1 MDESA
6 STEVIDMNRAVAQ
19 RWIVSLVVMSLF
31 LGACGAGSSGEAPEA
46 AAGAEGVP
54 IGGEEPTAPSSA
66 SDGPLTAT
74 ADSAISVQLSWEPV
88 NGATG
93 YDVEFSMGGGDRILL
108 ATLDGSATRFEDFG
122 VPEGEPLTYHLTAQG
137 TGATYSVTVASEIAP
152 ANPYT
157 VEPVLEMGGLPFQ
170 GLDPAT
176 FDFENFDP
184 STFDPSMFEGLDPM
198 ALLQPPGTAADI
210 GPDGGELAVESASG
224 ARYTLVLP
232 AGALDE
238 LTHIRMT
245 PVESLGGYP
254 FSGKV
259 YGAVLIEP
267 AGLELNQL
275 ATLVIEPSAEA
286 SSATGAEALVDIA
299 FAFGVQGEDFHL
311 TPLAAGEGIASL
323 GSHAKLA
330 RPAPAGP
337 LAGIKMYELQP
348 QGAGQAKPEEV
359 RQFAKKNT
367 PGGGARRAAQNLAA
381 AQAQDEELAEIKPTQ
396 QGKVRAQAQAAR
408 TCKQIIA
415 AFRAYQAL
423 MAGGKRGDAAFNS
436 QTLADLAS
444 KAKSVLAR
452 ENQKCLKPDDCAK
465 ALAQVLASAGEKS
478 PINEC
483 QLELRMESYLKYQ
496 TEKRGTGEV
505 FVKAT
510 IPLTWAYEA
519 SGEEGEN
526 MAYLKGKGNV
536 AYVDLSVDG
545 FKCTV
550 TFSSRPAGSTKF
562 FVHKLLPRFNDT
574 RSDSALVEDFEML
587 DWVIWA
593 MQNDFKARC
602 PSGARQTVLA
612 EVGGGGCDFW
622 CMAFGAARI
631 DSPFPDD
638 WTIHSQGESVG
649 VVATKEYRRLIPS
662 PVGKGGL
669 TENTVFKLV
678 RVR

>member
-1 MDESA
+1 
-6 STEVIDMNRAVAQ
+6 MNRTVAQ
-19 RWIVSLVVMSLF
+19 RWIVTLVVMSLF
-31 LGACGAGSSGEAPEA
+31 LGACGAGSSAEAPEA

-54 IGGEEPTAPSSA
+54 IAGDEPTAPSSA
-66 SDGPLTAT
+66 SEGPLTAT
-74 ADSAISVQLSWEPV
+74 ADSPISVQLEWKPID
-88 NGATG
+88 GATG
-93 YDVEFSMGGGDRILL
+93 YDVEFSMGGGERMLL
-108 ATLDGSATRFEDFG
+108 ATLDSSATAFEDFG

-137 TGATYSVTVASEIAP
+137 TGATYSVTVATEVAP
-152 ANPYT
+152 ANPYM

-184 STFDPSMFEGLDPM
+184 STIDPSMFEGFDPM

-210 GPDGGELAVESASG
+210 GPDGGELAAESASG
-224 ARYTLVLP
+224 TRYTLILP

-254 FSGKV
+254 FSGEV

-286 SSATGAEALVDIA
+286 SSPPGAEALVDIA
-299 FAFGVQGEDFHL
+299 FAFGVQGENFHL

-367 PGGGARRAAQNLAA
+367 PGGGARRAAQKLAA
-381 AQAQDEELAEIKPTQ
+381 AQALDEELADLVSASQEKT
-396 QGKVRAQAQAAR
+396 RAQADAAR

-423 MAGGKRGDAAFNS
+423 MAGGSRKTPEYPEYNS
-436 QTLADLAS
+436 HILAVLAS
-444 KAKSVLAR
+444 KAKAVLAR

-465 ALAQVLASAGEKS
+465 ALAKVLASAGEQS
-478 PINEC
+478 PIKEC
-483 QLELRMESYLKYQ
+483 QLELRLVSYLRYQ
-496 TEKRGTGEV
+496 TEKSGTAEV
-505 FVKAT
+505 SVKAT
-510 IPLTWAYEA
+510 IPLTWAYYD
-519 SGEEGEN
+519 SGDEGVN
-526 MAYLKGKGNV
+526 NAYLKGQGNV

-545 FKCTV
+545 YKCTY
-550 TFSSRPAGSTKF
+550 TFRSRPAGSTKF
-562 FVHKLLPRFNDT
+562 FVYQLLPRFNNT
-574 RSDSALVEDFEML
+574 GEDSASVEDFQMEQ
-587 DWVIWA
+587 WVIWA
-593 MQNDFKARC
+593 VPNDFKVRC
-602 PSGARQTVLA
+602 PSGARSTVLA
-612 EVGGGGCDFW
+612 QVGAGSRDFW
-622 CMAFGAARI
+622 YMAFGAARI

-638 WTIHSQGESVG
+638 WTIHSQGESLG

-662 PVGKGGL
+662 PVGNGGL

>member
-1 MDESA
+1 MSPRLRPLA
-6 STEVIDMNRAVAQ
+6 LGMLVLA
-19 RWIVSLVVMSLF
+19 LVVSS
-31 LGACGAGSSGEAPEA
+31 CGSG
-46 AAGAEGVP
+46 
-54 IGGEEPTAPSSA
+54 GGEEPSGQVTDGLGGGVPVGDALSAPTSA
-66 SDGPLTAT
+66 SDGPLTAS
-74 ADSAISVQLSWEPV
+74 ADSPISVQVEWKPID
-88 NGATG
+88 GATG
-93 YDVEFSMGGGDRILL
+93 YDLEFSMGGGERMLL
-108 ATLDGSATRFEDFG
+108 ATLDGSATAFEDFG

-137 TGATYSVTVASEIAP
+137 TGATYSVTVATEVAP

-184 STFDPSMFEGLDPM
+184 STIDPSMFEGFDPM

-254 FSGKV
+254 FSGEV

-286 SSATGAEALVDIA
+286 PSAPGAEALVDIA

-311 TPLAAGEGIASL
+311 TPFAAGEGIASL

-330 RPAPAGP
+330 RPVAAGP

-367 PGGGARRAAQNLAA
+367 PGGGARRAAQKLAA
-381 AQAQDEELAEIKPTQ
+381 AQAQDEELMSPFSDQQIKT
-396 QGKVRAQAQAAR
+396 RAQANAAR

-423 MAGGKRGDAAFNS
+423 MAGASRGEPGYNS

-545 FKCTV
+545 YKCTV

-574 RSDSALVEDFEML
+574 GSDSALVVDFEML
-587 DWVIWA
+587 DWVIWG

-612 EVGGGGCDFW
+612 EVGAGGCDFW

-638 WTIHSQGESVG
+638 WTIQSQGESLG
-649 VVATKEYRRLIPS
+649 VIATKEYRRLIPS

-669 TENTVFKLV
+669 TENTVLKLV